1 MSVKKTKQTKK
12 VLDFMRRNDGIT
24 VWEAVYYLSVLSLP
38 RRIKDLKEEGY
49 NITKIYKKTPNGQ
62 HYALYQLKEN

>member
-24 VWEAVYYLSVLSLP
+24 VWEAVYYLSVLSLA

-62 HYALYQLKEN
+62 RYALYQLKEN